1 MTHVGEESRLQ
12 FVRHFGFLFG
22 CLKFPFDLLQFRDV
36 PFDADDD
43 GGGSS
48 SPSTRIF
55 RLSRMISFPFLSFPS
70 VVQCSP
76 RPVVATSV
84 SSSLFFSATSGG

>member
-1 MTHVGEESRLQ
+1 MKTILTMPSPGLALLTMTGEE
-12 FVRHFGFLFG
+12 
-22 CLKFPFDLLQFRDV
+22 
-36 PFDADDD
+36 
-43 GGGSS
+43 SS